1 MTRHALT
8 GSLFVQAGRAAQGL
22 LGPDDRLCA
31 TSHYAAIV
39 DAKKDVEL
47 YQLGDVDCSSCQ
59 RRMADKHVALAAL
72 FQARLAATEQFDSMR
87 ALCHE
92 CSEMVEVTDGKLA
105 PHHGQSGDG
114 CSLNG
119 ADAQIYLHP
128 RVVDRIAE
136 LEAALVFNAPRGAR

>member
-1 MTRHALT
+1 MTKHALT

-47 YQLGDVDCSSCQ
+47 YRLGEVDCSSCQ
-59 RRMADKHVALAAL
+59 RRRADKHAALAAL
-72 FQARLAATEQFDSMR
+72 FQARLAAVEQTAPVR

-92 CSEMVEVTDGKLA
+92 CSEMVEVLDGKLA
-105 PHHGQSGDG
+105 PHHGESGDG
-114 CSLNG
+114 CARNG

-136 LEAALVFNAPRGAR
+136 LEAALVFDTPRGEQ

>member
-1 MTRHALT
+1 MTKHALT

-22 LGPDDRLCA
+22 ISPDDHLCA

-59 RRMADKHVALAAL
+59 RRMADKHAALAAL
-72 FQARLAATEQFDSMR
+72 FQARLAAAEQPDPMR

-92 CSEMVEVTDGKLA
+92 CSEMVEVIEGKLA
-105 PHHGQSGDG
+105 PHHGESGDG
-114 CSLNG
+114 CTHNG
-119 ADAQIYLHP
+119 SDAQIYLHP

-136 LEAALVFNAPRGAR
+136 LEAALVFDSPRGAR